1 MPIALEE
8 IASELDAAML
18 AAQAVSQRSEPL
30 TLAQAYEIQAASLAR
45 RYARGERR
53 IGIKMGFTSRAKM
66 AQMGLSEMIFGRLT
80 DSMLIEAGGTVSR
93 SRFIHPRVEP
103 EVAFLLNRPLSGRI
117 DAMTAVAA
125 VEAVAPALE
134 LIDSRYENFKFSLT
148 DVVADNSSSS
158 ALVIG
163 AWADPSADLSNL
175 GLVMEIDGAAKQI
188 GSTAAIL
195 GNPVFSLVAA
205 ARLVSER
212 GERLEAG
219 DIVMA
224 GGATAAEAL
233 SAGNFV
239 KLSVERLGSVAFSM
253 SA

>member
-1 MPIALEE
+1 
-8 IASELDAAML
+8 
-18 AAQAVSQRSEPL
+18 
-30 TLAQAYEIQAASLAR
+30 
-45 RYARGERR
+45 
-53 IGIKMGFTSRAKM
+53 MGFTSRAKM

-80 DSMLIEAGGTVSR
+80 DAMLIEAGGTVSR
-93 SRFIHPRVEP
+93 SRFVHPRVEP
-103 EVAFLLNRPLSGRI
+103 EVAFLLKRPLAGRI

-134 LIDSRYENFKFSLT
+134 IIDSRYENFKFSLT
-148 DVVADNSSSS
+148 DVIADNSSSS
-158 ALVIG
+158 GLVIG
-163 AWADPSADLSNL
+163 AWSDPSADLSNL
-175 GLVMEIDGAAKQI
+175 GMVMEIDGASLQI

-195 GNPVFSLVAA
+195 GNPVYSLVAA
-205 ARLVSER
+205 ARLVAER

-239 KLSVERLGSVAFSM
+239 KLSVQRLGTVAFSM